1 MIGKKLM
8 APSLGYF
15 TLWLSLC
22 FAILQFITSFKKD
35 TSSIPKFH
43 KITAIGLLLSTV
55 FSFFSLMYSH
65 IVSDFSVLNV
75 FQNSHTTK
83 PLLYKIAG
91 VWGNHEGSMLLWILV
106 LSATNYWIYKLYN
119 DTNSIF
125 VSKTLQIQSFIT
137 IGFLVFIL
145 SASNPFERMILSPF
159 NGLGFNPILQ
169 DPALAIHPP
178 LLYFGYVGFS
188 SAFSLSIAAMRIGHN
203 DKIPWHKYMKPF
215 VVAAWTFL
223 TAGIALGSIW
233 AYYELGWG
241 GWWFWDPVEN
251 AALMPWL
258 LGTALLHSLITVER
272 KKSLQAWVLLLAI
285 LAFLLSVI
293 GTFLVRSGIL
303 TSVHAFALD
312 PTRGVYILS
321 FIALLGGYSL
331 ALYALKSKNFFSND
345 YFSFFSKEGS
355 ILVNNLLMGI
365 VCASVFFGT
374 TYPLFVEIF
383 SNNRISIGE
392 PFFNSTVIPIMVP
405 AILVMGIG
413 PVLSWGKS
421 DSKNTRQQIFT
432 SMFLTILATIIFFS
446 FYRTF
451 NLFGLVGIVLSSWII
466 SNVLVTLFVGI
477 KKKSGRKTLYPV
489 NFSKQFISMMIAHL
503 GVGLLIL
510 GITGSSIWQ
519 EENITRMKVND
530 ETIIKNYNI
539 VFKEINELA
548 GPNYYALEGS
558 FWVYNQENRIITVLK
573 PENRIY
579 HVTNN
584 TSSEVSIHTNLLR
597 DLYIVLGEGNLNEGW
612 VVRIYYN
619 PLVAWIW
626 IGVLIIVIGGLL
638 ALKNNL
644 TILRRSN

>member
-1 MIGKKLM
+1 
-8 APSLGYF
+8 
-15 TLWLSLC
+15 
-22 FAILQFITSFKKD
+22 
-35 TSSIPKFH
+35 
-43 KITAIGLLLSTV
+43 
-55 FSFFSLMYSH
+55 
-65 IVSDFSVLNV
+65 
-75 FQNSHTTK
+75 
-83 PLLYKIAG
+83 
-91 VWGNHEGSMLLWILV
+91 MLLWILV
-106 LSATNYWIYKLYN
+106 LSAINYWIYKLYN
-119 DTNSIF
+119 GTNSIF
-125 VSKTLQIQSFIT
+125 VSKALQMQAFIT

-145 SASNPFERMILSPF
+145 TASNPFERMIPSHP

-188 SAFSLSIAAMRIGHN
+188 ASFSLSIAAMRLENI
-203 DKIPWHKYMKPF
+203 DIVPWHKYMKPF
-215 VVAAWTFL
+215 VIAAWTFL
-223 TAGIALGSIW
+223 TAGIAFGSVW

-272 KKSLQAWVLLLAI
+272 KKSLQTWVLLLAI

-303 TSVHAFALD
+303 TSVHTFALD
-312 PTRGVYILS
+312 PARGVYILS
-321 FIALLGGYSL
+321 FVTLLGGYSL
-331 ALYALKSKNFFSND
+331 GLYAFKSKNFFNKD

-355 ILVNNLLMGI
+355 ILVNNLLMVI

-392 PFFNSTVIPIMVP
+392 PYFNSTVIPIMIP

-413 PVLSWGKS
+413 PVLSWGKV
-421 DSKNTRQQIFT
+421 DSKKTRRQIFT
-432 SMFLTILATIIFFS
+432 SIILTILATIMFFS
-446 FYRTF
+446 FYRSF

-466 SNVLVTLFVGI
+466 SNVLVTLFIGI
-477 KKKSGRKTLYPV
+477 KKESDKKTLSSV
-489 NFSKQFISMMIAHL
+489 NCFKHFNGMIVSHL

-519 EENITRMKVND
+519 EENITRMKVSD
-530 ETIIKNYNI
+530 ETIVKNYKI
-539 VFKEINELA
+539 VFKEINKLA

-558 FWVYNQENRIITVLK
+558 FWVYNEKNKIITVLR

-579 HVTNN
+579 PVTNN

-597 DLYIVLGEGNLNEGW
+597 DLYIVLGEGDINEGW

-619 PLVAWIW
+619 PLVVWMW

-638 ALKNNL
+638 ALKSNL
-644 TILRRSN
+644 TILRRGN